1 MKDTIDILNREFS
14 RQNYSDEQA
23 CDNNM
28 AELKGVASNYAR
40 IENAIAVLSDL
51 RANTSYICYGKFA
64 GVLGLGKDVKEGKVD
79 SIWEEEIFS
88 RIHPDDLAEKHLQE
102 LCFFH
107 FIKQQP
113 QNKRKDYY
121 LMSKLRMRTTT
132 NSYITVMHR
141 MFYIFGKSGETLRM
155 ALCLYSP
162 LIIDFPAR
170 CVIVDSSDGHT
181 IEPGKQN
188 RDSILSEREKQI
200 LKLIDKGMTSKD
212 IAEMLYISI
221 NTVSRHRQDILG
233 KLQVKN
239 SIEACRIAKE
249 LKII

>member
-1 MKDTIDILNREFS
+1 MKNTIDILNREFS

-23 CDNNM
+23 CNSDM

-51 RANTSYICYGKFA
+51 RADMSYICYGGFA
-64 GVLGLGKDVKEGKVD
+64 NIFGLGKDVKEGTFE
-79 SIWEEEIFS
+79 SIWEKDIFS
-88 RIHPDDLAEKHLQE
+88 RIHPDDLDRKHAQE

-113 QNKRKDYY
+113 RRKRRDYY

-132 NSYITVMHR
+132 NSYIPVMHR

-162 LIIDFPAR
+162 LIADFQAG
-170 CVIVDSSDGHT
+170 CLIIDSSDGHIIGT
-181 IEPGKQN
+181 EKQDN
-188 RDSILSEREKQI
+188 DSILSAREKQI
-200 LKLIDKGMTSKD
+200 LGLIDKGMTSKD